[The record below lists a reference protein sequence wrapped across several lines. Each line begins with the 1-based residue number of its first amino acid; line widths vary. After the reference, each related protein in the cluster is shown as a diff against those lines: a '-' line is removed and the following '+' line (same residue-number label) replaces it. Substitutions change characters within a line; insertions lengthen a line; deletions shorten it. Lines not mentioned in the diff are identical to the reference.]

1 MKVICGFF
9 GIIFGL
15 TGFSCF
21 YNLAIGRYPSPPLVL
36 FFLGIFS
43 FGITALCIWGIKHSI
58 DKGKESGSS
67 ATVTAKGMDTC
78 EKSSTA
84 NAGAQTKGLGGNV
97 IVKTKIIDT
106 YGKTSTVSAAARGTV
121 GGIVAGPV
129 GSIVGASTAKNKRS
143 TTFLILY
150 KSGKKIT
157 RAVPNNSLE
166 YQKYV
171 KYLDV

>member
-9 GIIFGL
+9 GVVFGM

-36 FFLGIFS
+36 FLFGIFS
-43 FGITALCIWGIKHSI
+43 VGITVLCICGIKRSI
-58 DKGKESGSS
+58 DKGKETGSS
-67 ATVTAKGMDTC
+67 
-78 EKSSTA
+78 
-84 NAGAQTKGLGGNV
+84 V
-97 IVKTKIIDT
+97 IVKTKIIDA
-106 YGKTSTVSAAARGTV
+106 YGKTSTASAAARGTV

-129 GSIVGASTAKNKRS
+129 GSIVGASTAKSKRS
-143 TTFLILY
+143 TTFLIVY
-150 KSGKKIT
+150 KDGKKIT
-157 RAVPNNSLE
+157 RTVPNNSLE